1 MPKMIDH
8 NPGECPDLVPPLKA
22 ATETMVAKI
31 KEMPGEPHVVF
42 VMVAVDV
49 SNPMHMDN
57 VRMVSNMQPKAAMEL
72 LGFITEGTLRQ
83 MGPAEKFTIPHDTK
97 H

>member
-31 KEMPGEPHVVF
+31 KEMPGAPHIVF

-49 SNPMHMDN
+49 TNPMHMDN

-83 MGPAEKFTIPHDTK
+83 VGPAEKFTIPHDTK